1 MMLKCGV
8 TKLKYITEIESSF
21 FNRINKKKFNKS
33 YIKDHLPFGN
43 KIQEIAKSVN
53 IIKLN

>member
-8 TKLKYITEIESSF
+8 IKLQYITDIENSF
-21 FNRINKKKFNKS
+21 FNRINKKKSSKN
-33 YIKDHLPFGN
+33 YVKDHLPFGN

-53 IIKLN
+53 IKK